1 MNIEAYK
8 NQIIKKLIDIQDKKI
23 LEQID
28 ALLNVNHIVAHS
40 LDGKNLTK
48 SQYIDHIE
56 SISESVADGA
66 VTYTS
71 EQVCASIL
79 SKNRA

>member
-1 MNIEAYK
+1 MNIDAYK

-28 ALLNVNHIVAHS
+28 AVLNGNPTVADS
-40 LDGKNLTK
+40 LDGKSLTK
-48 SQYIDHIE
+48 SQYIEHIE

-66 VTYTS
+66 ETYTS
-71 EQVCASIL
+71 EQVREHIL
-79 SKNRA
+79 SQKK